1 MSSAGDPAKVLKLH
15 PAAASGEGEES
26 ARVRA
31 GKAGKKK
38 RNEHEIHPVLGRQ
51 LMEAADQNGKLQ
63 VRKLIEI
70 VSRQYESYES
80 DRNSLATV
88 MQLASDEANAM
99 TEALERESASKLQ
112 AILDHVKDGIISCD
126 QYGRIESLNRTAERF
141 FGVKQSDLLSLTLD
155 ELLPELAPHG
165 DVARALEDLAASQ
178 ENTHYDLAAKDTNA
192 RHRRGELMP
201 AEILVSKMLLSKRVI
216 YIVCVRDTLER
227 SKAEVALKD
236 SEARYRVLVENAPE
250 AVVVFDVDS
259 GRFVDCNEN
268 AVKFFRLTRA
278 QLMKVGPA
286 DVSATTQPGGA
297 EAGQL
302 AEQYVQAAV
311 DGGAPVFEWVHR
323 DSDGRHIP
331 TEVRLVRLPSSAGKL
346 IRGSILDI
354 TDRKRAEHIAAGE
367 RKVFERIA
375 SNGSLPDSLEAI
387 TDVIE
392 QVLPE
397 SICCIRL
404 YDPSRNVLTHAAGS
418 NLPREYLLLMDE
430 LPAEIRYG
438 SCAAAVALH
447 RQIIVPDIDK
457 DPFWEFRREAAGRAG
472 LKACWSTPISSA
484 DGRVLGTFA
493 TYMRKAGLPTRRDHE
508 LMSRMTQLARIAIER
523 RRAEEALRD
532 SEQRYRGLFDNVVEG
547 VYQVTL
553 EGELLSANP
562 ALVDM
567 LGFGSFQD
575 LRRIGLTDQL
585 YVDPADRER
594 LLGRLLRA
602 GELVEAEYRLKRKDG
617 SVIVVSENAR
627 VIRDSRGRVI
637 GFEGTISDVTERKQA
652 ELRLFE
658 EKERAQVTLQSIVD
672 AVITTDRDGVIDYM
686 NPVAES
692 LTEWAAADAIGR
704 GVCEVVHLVTESS
717 HESVEDPVGRAVLE
731 RKAVALSDQ
740 TVLIGRSRQEIAIQA
755 NAAPIRDREGDVV
768 GAVMVFHDVSRE
780 RRMKRLLSYQAAHD
794 ALTGLINRREFEN
807 RLNAALEATRADA
820 TIRHVVVYV
829 DLDQFKVVNDT
840 CGHPAGDQLLRQ
852 VTGLLQTRVRTADT
866 LARLG
871 GDEFG
876 ILLENCTLDQA
887 LRIAESLRQ
896 AIRDYR
902 FVWQGNTMQI
912 GASIGLVELTHHTES
927 TAALLSAADVACYA
941 AKDSGRNRVQIYD
954 PESASTR
961 HREMRWV
968 ARLTSA
974 SDEGRLDLVFQPVVP
989 VAAASGRRPHY
1000 ELLLR
1005 LKDEE
1010 GNTVL
1015 PSEFIPAA
1023 ERYNVMPILDRWVV
1037 DRVLRDLVPSRRDG
1051 VHEAPYTLAVNIS
1064 GTTLSD
1070 QVFLETLIRELEEY
1084 EPTPGVICF
1093 EITETAAI
1101 ANLANASYIMRE
1113 LTSRG
1118 CLVALDDF
1126 GTGLSSFNYLR
1137 SLPVHYLKI
1146 DGQFVQNVAE
1156 DPIDRSLVE
1165 AIVQVGRAMGI
1176 ETVAERVER
1185 QEVFDVLEEIG
1196 VSYVQGFLLG
1206 RPAPMSEFPQR

>member
-1 MSSAGDPAKVLKLH
+1 
-15 PAAASGEGEES
+15 
-26 ARVRA
+26 
-31 GKAGKKK
+31 
-38 RNEHEIHPVLGRQ
+38 
-51 LMEAADQNGKLQ
+51 
-63 VRKLIEI
+63 
-70 VSRQYESYES
+70 
-80 DRNSLATV
+80 
-88 MQLASDEANAM
+88 
-99 TEALERESASKLQ
+99 
-112 AILDHVKDGIISCD
+112 
-126 QYGRIESLNRTAERF
+126 
-141 FGVKQSDLLSLTLD
+141 
-155 ELLPELAPHG
+155 
-165 DVARALEDLAASQ
+165 
-178 ENTHYDLAAKDTNA
+178 
-192 RHRRGELMP
+192 
-201 AEILVSKMLLSKRVI
+201 
-216 YIVCVRDTLER
+216 
-227 SKAEVALKD
+227 
-236 SEARYRVLVENAPE
+236 
-250 AVVVFDVDS
+250 
-259 GRFVDCNEN
+259 
-268 AVKFFRLTRA
+268 
-278 QLMKVGPA
+278 
-286 DVSATTQPGGA
+286 
-297 EAGQL
+297 
-302 AEQYVQAAV
+302 
-311 DGGAPVFEWVHR
+311 
-323 DSDGRHIP
+323 
-331 TEVRLVRLPSSAGKL
+331 
-346 IRGSILDI
+346 
-354 TDRKRAEHIAAGE
+354 
-367 RKVFERIA
+367 
-375 SNGSLPDSLEAI
+375 
-387 TDVIE
+387 
-392 QVLPE
+392 
-397 SICCIRL
+397 
-404 YDPSRNVLTHAAGS
+404 
-418 NLPREYLLLMDE
+418 
-430 LPAEIRYG
+430 
-438 SCAAAVALH
+438 
-447 RQIIVPDIDK
+447 
-457 DPFWEFRREAAGRAG
+457 
-472 LKACWSTPISSA
+472 
-484 DGRVLGTFA
+484 
-493 TYMRKAGLPTRRDHE
+493 
-508 LMSRMTQLARIAIER
+508 
-523 RRAEEALRD
+523 
-532 SEQRYRGLFDNVVEG
+532 
-547 VYQVTL
+547 
-553 EGELLSANP
+553 
-562 ALVDM
+562 
-567 LGFGSFQD
+567 
-575 LRRIGLTDQL
+575 
-585 YVDPADRER
+585 
-594 LLGRLLRA
+594 
-602 GELVEAEYRLKRKDG
+602 
-617 SVIVVSENAR
+617 
-627 VIRDSRGRVI
+627 
-637 GFEGTISDVTERKQA
+637 
-652 ELRLFE
+652 
-658 EKERAQVTLQSIVD
+658 
-672 AVITTDRDGVIDYM
+672 
-686 NPVAES
+686 
-692 LTEWAAADAIGR
+692 
-704 GVCEVVHLVTESS
+704 
-717 HESVEDPVGRAVLE
+717 
-731 RKAVALSDQ
+731 
-740 TVLIGRSRQEIAIQA
+740 
-755 NAAPIRDREGDVV
+755 
-768 GAVMVFHDVSRE
+768 
-780 RRMKRLLSYQAAHD
+780 
-794 ALTGLINRREFEN
+794 
-807 RLNAALEATRADA
+807 
-820 TIRHVVVYV
+820 
-829 DLDQFKVVNDT
+829 VVNDT

-912 GASIGLVELTHHTES
+912 GASIGLVELTHDTES